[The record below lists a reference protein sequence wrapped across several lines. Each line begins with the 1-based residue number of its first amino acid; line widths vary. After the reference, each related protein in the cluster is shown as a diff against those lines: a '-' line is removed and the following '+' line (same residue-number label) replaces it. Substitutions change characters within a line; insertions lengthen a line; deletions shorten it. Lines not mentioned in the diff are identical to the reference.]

1 MMKKKNFVLFTL
13 ALVVCA
19 ACALA
24 EPSPESVKAEMKR
37 VADWQIEHLR
47 DDIGRYHEAD
57 NRLDAWTFGAL
68 YVGMEKWAAMAE
80 TDAYYTFLKGVGDEL
95 NWKLNAK
102 YHADWI
108 IVGQM
113 YLDMYRKYGDPKML
127 TGIQQRLE
135 WIKANPS
142 QQPINLNHYK
152 HTERWTWCDALFM
165 APPAWAM
172 LANITE
178 DQSFNEFMF
187 AEYKATYDHL
197 YDPETKLF
205 FRDEH
210 YINARDHGRKVF
222 WSRGNGWVFGSL
234 ALIIPELPEGAMK
247 DWFIA
252 LYQDMAPAV
261 AALQTEAGHWPM
273 SLLCGDIYETPET
286 SGTAF
291 FCYGLA
297 WGINTGL
304 ISEERYR
311 PVVLKGWES
320 LVSHIDEDG
329 LLGYVQPVGA
339 APGKAWPDKS
349 EVYGVGAFLAA
360 GSEIYQL
367 LSE

>member
-135 WIKANPS
+135 WIKA
-142 QQPINLNHYK
+142 
-152 HTERWTWCDALFM
+152 
-165 APPAWAM
+165 
-172 LANITE
+172 
-178 DQSFNEFMF
+178 QS
-187 AEYKATYDHL
+187 
-197 YDPETKLF
+197 
-205 FRDEH
+205 
-210 YINARDHGRKVF
+210 
-222 WSRGNGWVFGSL
+222 
-234 ALIIPELPEGAMK
+234 
-247 DWFIA
+247 
-252 LYQDMAPAV
+252 
-261 AALQTEAGHWPM
+261 
-273 SLLCGDIYETPET
+273 
-286 SGTAF
+286 
-291 FCYGLA
+291 
-297 WGINTGL
+297 
-304 ISEERYR
+304 
-311 PVVLKGWES
+311 
-320 LVSHIDEDG
+320 
-329 LLGYVQPVGA
+329 
-339 APGKAWPDKS
+339 
-349 EVYGVGAFLAA
+349 
-360 GSEIYQL
+360 
-367 LSE
+367 